1 MSKLKFLPNTPP
13 FHLSLLFF
21 LTLFSVCN
29 ADSVLGLGSMKT
41 SEVDATTVSRGCSNK
56 IGECFEET
64 EMESEISRRVL
75 LMQKRYISYGTL
87 KRDMVPCDKPG
98 ASYYDCNARQA
109 HPYSRGCEIVRTQ
122 GMKSGVTLNQ
132 ELFEVI
138 SFLQKRKVDHFWADK
153 ARVLNHM
160 TLDISCSNHQFHG
173 FRLSRVK
180 SWYQDS

>member
-109 HPYSRGCEIVRTQ
+109 HPYSRGCE
-122 GMKSGVTLNQ
+122 
-132 ELFEVI
+132 VI
-138 SFLQKRKVDHFWADK
+138 TRC
-153 ARVLNHM
+153 ARSIN
-160 TLDISCSNHQFHG
+160 DINN
-173 FRLSRVK
+173 
-180 SWYQDS
+180 

>member
-29 ADSVLGLGSMKT
+29 ADSVLGLSSMKT

-87 KRDMVPCDKPG
+87 KRDMVPCNKPG

-109 HPYSRGCEIVRTQ
+109 HPYSRGCEVITRYAYGGKANAISIFQ
-122 GMKSGVTLNQ
+122 SQYPSTL
-132 ELFEVI
+132 F
-138 SFLQKRKVDHFWADK
+138 D
-153 ARVLNHM
+153 
-160 TLDISCSNHQFHG
+160 
-173 FRLSRVK
+173 RL
-180 SWYQDS
+180 